1 MQPYLHESRHLHAVK
16 RVRGTGGR
24 FLGKQQQQSVD
35 TVQTNGSK
43 CTRTFSHNTINMHN
57 HKEDHHTSSTVATNA
72 ATATSTTSIG
82 YTGGGGTHP
91 PDNNG
96 VSSRMTL
103 GGGFSGNERWRTTAG
118 TGSSQ

>member
-24 FLGKQQQQSVD
+24 FLSKQQQKSVD

-43 CTRTFSHNTINMHN
+43 CPRIISHNIINMHN
-57 HKEDHHTSSTVATNA
+57 HKEDHDTSSTVATNA
-72 ATATSTTSIG
+72 ATTTSTASIG
-82 YTGGGGTHP
+82 YTGGGTHP
-91 PDNNG
+91 PDNS

-103 GGGFSGNERWRTTAG
+103 GGGFSGNERWHTTAG
-118 TGSSQ
+118 SSQ